1 MTDTRNRAAV
11 LEVGR
16 TCWRKAR
23 SGRFALIVDAAD
35 YFKHLKDAMTRARHQ
50 ILLIGWDFD
59 PRIRLSPENGD
70 GEWPDRLGDF
80 INALVARRPELN
92 IYVLKWDLGVIYTM
106 GRGSTPLFILDWL
119 TDKRIHLRLDGEHP
133 TGGCHHHKIAV
144 IDDAIAFC
152 GGIDITV
159 GRWDTPEH
167 LDRDGRRDSPWGF
180 AQPPW
185 HDATAAVDRDGA
197 RVIGELARKRWKIA
211 EGEDLPAPPEP
222 ERDLWPEGLE
232 PSLRDVEVGIARTRP
247 AHGDYEEEREIEAL
261 YLAAI
266 ASAQRSVYIE
276 SQYFA
281 SQRIAEAIERRLA
294 EPQGPEIVI
303 VNPLSTEGW
312 LEETVMGAA
321 RALLFAR
328 CQKADHAGRFRMY
341 HPVAEGGTPIYVHAK
356 VMVVDDRLLKV
367 GSSNLNNRSMGLDTE
382 CDIAVEA
389 DRPDV
394 AEGIRDARRRLLAE
408 HLGVSVAEFAE
419 AEEERGGSLIAAV
432 EALRKPEG
440 RSLVPLNPAPITESE
455 RLMVEERLLDPER
468 PRSVRTQLAK
478 LGRAGRA
485 VFGGSA
491 GRKTF
496 RRAG

>member
-1 MTDTRNRAAV
+1 MTDAKGRAPV

-59 PRIRLSPENGD
+59 PRIRLSPENSD
-70 GEWPDRLGDF
+70 GEWPNRLGDF
-80 INALVARRPELN
+80 INALVERRPELN
-92 IYVLKWDLGVIYTM
+92 IHVLKWDLGVIYTM
-106 GRGSTPLFILDWL
+106 GRGSTPLFVLDWL
-119 TDKRIHLRLDGEHP
+119 TDERIHLRLDGVHP
-133 TGGCHHHKIAV
+133 PGACHHHKIAV
-144 IDDAIAFC
+144 IDDAVAFC

-167 LDRDGRRDSPWGF
+167 LDRDERRDSPWGF
-180 AQPPW
+180 SQPPW

-211 EGEDLPAPPEP
+211 EGEDLPTPPDP
-222 ERDLWPEGLE
+222 EHDVWPEGLE
-232 PSLRDVEVGIARTRP
+232 PSLHDVEVGIARTRP
-247 AHGDYEEEREIEAL
+247 EHGGYEEEREIEAL

-266 ASAQRSVYIE
+266 ASAERSIYIE

-281 SQRIAEAIERRLA
+281 SHRVAEVIERRLG
-294 EPQGPEIVI
+294 EPDGPEIVI
-303 VNPLSTEGW
+303 VNPLSTDGW

-321 RALLFAR
+321 RAVLFGR
-328 CQKADHAGRFRMY
+328 CRKADRFGRFRMY
-341 HPVAEGGTPIYVHAK
+341 HPVASGGTPIYVHAK

-382 CDIAVEA
+382 CDITVEA

-394 AEGIRDARRRLLAE
+394 SEGICAARRRLLAE
-408 HLGVSVAEFAE
+408 HLGVEPADVAR
-419 AEEERGGSLIAAV
+419 AEEESGGSLIAV
-432 EALRKPEG
+432 IEGLRKPEG
-440 RSLVPLNPAPITESE
+440 RTLVPLEPAPVTESE
-455 RLMVEERLLDPER
+455 RLMVDERLLDPER
-468 PRSVRTQLAK
+468 PRSVKTQVAK
-478 LGRAGRA
+478 LARAGRA

-496 RRAG
+496 SRAR